1 MFCKSLT
8 FWETC
13 TQRNEQ
19 FSKTENSALQN
30 ELIIGNEF
38 SAMTVCS
45 DVKSDIL
52 NPTSKYFG
60 AVQKLVNIL

>member
-1 MFCKSLT
+1 
-8 FWETC
+8 
-13 TQRNEQ
+13 
-19 FSKTENSALQN
+19 LQN